1 MLHEAGQFRNQ
12 LVQPFIFSE
21 KICEKV
27 LFTTNSGHLQAL
39 KVCDLKVNYHAIM
52 TTMAPVVIGTD
63 YIDRHKSN

>member
-39 KVCDLKVNYHAIM
+39 KVCDLK
-52 TTMAPVVIGTD
+52 
-63 YIDRHKSN
+63 HK